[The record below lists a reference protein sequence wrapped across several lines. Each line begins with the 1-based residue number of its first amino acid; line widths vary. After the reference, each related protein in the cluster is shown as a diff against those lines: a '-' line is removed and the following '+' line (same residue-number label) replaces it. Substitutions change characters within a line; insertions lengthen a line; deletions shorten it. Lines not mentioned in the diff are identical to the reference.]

1 MHKEKFLQ
9 VGKLFIALRNKSN
22 ELRALTGDGRLD
34 VMDILLEFTRI
45 VKEGD
50 NFSRK
55 DFHLLQHKNRTR
67 SSPENNNKVG
77 RRQTNDF
84 KEKDNTPSGEHKSL
98 SYSNSPTERF
108 RYHDINMRRMT
119 FSQYKDMLET
129 YARSKGRVFHQKN
142 FIQGNIT
149 EKKCF

>member
-1 MHKEKFLQ
+1 M
-9 VGKLFIALRNKSN
+9 RNKSN

-34 VMDILLEFTRI
+34 LMDILLEFTRI
-45 VKEGD
+45 VKENN

-55 DFHLLQHKNRTR
+55 DFHLLQQKNRTR
-67 SSPENNNKVG
+67 SSPENNNNKVG
-77 RRQTNDF
+77 RRQNNDS
-84 KEKDNTPSGEHKSL
+84 KENVSTPSGQQSL
-98 SYSNSPTERF
+98 FYSNSPAERF
-108 RYHDINMRRMT
+108 RYHDINMRKMT

-129 YARSKGRVFHQKN
+129 YARSKGRGFHQNN